1 SMASKATLPI
11 LAMTANV
18 FEEDRQACL
27 EAGMNDFIAKPVD
40 PESLFS
46 TIAKWLPKRVMTG
59 SESNYAGKSNANIQ
73 ALNNLTPP

>member
-1 SMASKATLPI
+1 
-11 LAMTANV
+11 MTANV

-59 SESNYAGKSNANIQ
+59 LGVKLCRENRMQTFK
-73 ALNNLTPP
+73 L